1 MQDQHNLKPGTIL
14 QNYEIIRVLGAGGF
28 GITYLARDR
37 KSNIDVVIK
46 EYFPNAFAIR
56 NMGSGIIAK
65 TDSENDFN
73 RGLQRF
79 KEEAKTLIQFNHATI
94 VKILEYFEANNTAY
108 FVMKDEGG
116 VDLDKYLQQYRPPLS
131 QDKILGIVI
140 PILEGLKEVH
150 AYNYLHRDIKP
161 GNILL
166 RDNQMPVLIDFGASK
181 LALGEV
187 SKSITAILT
196 PGYAPPEQYSTDV
209 KKQGPFT
216 DLYSLAAVMYKMI
229 TGTVPPD
236 AQTRIYALLSDKNDP
251 YVSLVNQDFPN
262 YDIHF
267 LRAIDNALNV
277 DAEKRPQTVQ
287 VFQAAILGEIKTPSS
302 QPTQV
307 IQIENNISE
316 PSSIFSFEGRMNRLK
331 YFLYSFLPILI
342 VLIGT
347 VPLLIATKEG
357 STSNPIFSMI
367 MFVLVIIAVW
377 ISLAIQVKRWHDLD
391 QSGWWVLLGF
401 VPYVNVVV
409 IIILWFV
416 KGTVGSNRFGSDPL
430 AYVQQEQYEVAEDY
444 VDQDDEGEQ
453 VNIPPERVGEYSNNP
468 SVTLLGIGNKIPP
481 IILTSNKEVIIG
493 RSSTSDIKIENK
505 YVSGKHVALT
515 LDDNLRVQVR
525 DLSSSNGT
533 YIGGQKLEANVL
545 YELGEGERLLIASED
560 VVYTL

>member
-1 MQDQHNLKPGTIL
+1 MEESQHNLKPGTIL

-28 GITYLARDR
+28 GITYLARDG
-37 KSNIDVVIK
+37 KSNTDVVIK

-73 RGLQRF
+73 KGLQRF
-79 KEEAKTLIQFNHATI
+79 KEEAKILIQFNHATI

-116 VDLDKYLQQYRPPLS
+116 VDLDKYLQQHHPPLS
-131 QDKILGIVI
+131 QDMILEIAM

-229 TGTVPPD
+229 TGAVPPD

-251 YVSLVNQDFPN
+251 YISLVNQN
-262 YDIHF
+262 LSAYDVRF
-267 LRAIDNALNV
+267 LQAIDNALNV

-287 VFQAAILGEIKTPSS
+287 VFQATILGELKIPSS

-307 IQIENNISE
+307 IHIENNTSE
-316 PSSIFSFEGRMNRLK
+316 PSSIFSFKGRMNRLK
-331 YFLYSFLPILI
+331 YFLNSFLPILI
-342 VLIGT
+342 LFIGIL
-347 VPLLIATKEG
+347 PLLITTKEG
-357 STSNPIFSMI
+357 STANPVFSII
-367 MFVLVIIAVW
+367 MFVSVIIALW
-377 ISLAIQVKRWHDLD
+377 IGLAIQVKRWHDLD
-391 QSGWWVLLGF
+391 QSGWWVLLGII
-401 VPYVNVVV
+401 PYVNVIM
-409 IIILWFV
+409 IIILWFA
-416 KGTVGSNRFGSDPL
+416 KGTVGSNRFGLDPL
-430 AYVQQEQYEVAEDY
+430 AYVHQEYYGLEENY
-444 VDQDDEGEQ
+444 VDQEDEQ
-453 VNIPPERVGEYSNNP
+453 VNVPPERVDEYSSKY

-481 IILTSNKEVIIG
+481 IILTSNMEVIIG
-493 RSSTSDIKIENK
+493 RSSASDIKIENK

-533 YIGGQKLEANVL
+533 YIGGRKLEANIL
-545 YELGEGERLLIASED
+545 YELSKGEKLLIASED